1 MGIRIVLRKKENLK
15 NNAFITGFHGIGVTG
30 YIVIRHIIEILKPE
44 PIGYIETDALPAF
57 VGMDEDRLSL
67 PFELFKKDKMVFLLP
82 RFQPYRLEQREFA
95 QEVAKWVVASEFSE
109 SIMVGGLDNR
119 FKHSDHEIY
128 CALTKTAHPIRDE
141 LDLPVLE
148 RGLYVTGLLALMLAY
163 FDMDDF
169 PALALLPYAERSRP
183 DPRAAAIATKKINE
197 RYNLNIDT
205 EQLISDATLIEQEI
219 QEILRQQEER
229 VKQEPDGM
237 YL

>member
-15 NNAFITGFHGIGVTG
+15 NKAFITGFHGIGVTG
-30 YIVIRHIIEILKPE
+30 YIVIRHMIEIIRPE

-57 VGMDEDRLSL
+57 VGMDEGRLSL
-67 PFELFKKDKMVFLLP
+67 PFELFRKDELIFLLP

-95 QEVAKWVVASEFSE
+95 QEVTKWVIANEFRE

-119 FKHSDHEIY
+119 FKHSNEDIY
-128 CALTKTAHPIRDE
+128 CALTKTAYTMRDE
-141 LDLPVLE
+141 LDLPILE
-148 RGLYVTGLLALMLAY
+148 KGLYVTGLLALMLAY
-163 FDMDDF
+163 FEMDDF

-197 RYNLNIDT
+197 RYGLTVDT

-219 QEILRQQEER
+219 QEILKQQEER